1 MTITETQ
8 KTAQL
13 AADAAVSAAEAKQY
27 MLEAEQGYQDTSAA
41 AQQAQDAAG
50 SALLSKQSAATSEEN
65 SLQYATEA
73 GVARDEAVTAA
84 SNASEYALNKF
95 TFYKTP
101 SDPDGTIA
109 GLAATTDGQSF
120 WVAQGPDALS
130 AAWQYQNKAGVAV
143 LQAKQPGTAAITG
156 TIREFPTLAA
166 AQADAD
172 AGNIP
177 VGSTAYYRNADDT
190 VLAIEVINNSGALE
204 PTGRKMPSQFYYS
217 QSDSGNLYDF
227 YDKNQ
232 QLIGFID
239 SAGQLFLHDMDD
251 KPVQQIKAD
260 VDDINT
266 RVVRDGAPSILRL
279 SNEQNATL
287 GIVDA
292 MGEHYIPG
300 LGDESLQKYITRTR
314 DDVDVLY
321 RSRQVF
327 NAVTDFGINNSG
339 LVDCSAQIQTAFNFL
354 SKLPFGGSIYFPDG
368 VYRLHTEVVP
378 RDNVTITM
386 APGRARFL
394 PVGRHGAITKRG
406 LGKGYLK
413 NARFIDVE
421 IDGAEQSLYGFM
433 VKGFYLQ
440 YFEDTLLLRCNVHD
454 IGASG
459 IGIDFPSNSFILD
472 CVTKNCGRLASLGN
486 AGSSGIGIGTGAR
499 QDESLIISRSINTGN
514 KNFGIFFEQQTDSDT
529 IYQSRQII
537 VSDSIMTGNGW
548 GFGDCG
554 ISGVILNG
562 CQINDNLHE
571 GVLIDSGTLTVNA
584 NRPQSGNYG
593 IVSNCQI
600 QRNGSHG
607 VNYSSMKSLGGGG
620 YTFSTNKV
628 MANQGNGVNI
638 EAKAEYS
645 LPDMM
650 ITQNDIIDSTGDAVQ
665 IKSGTCTDI
674 DITGNRMLRNGGN
687 INVTGNIDTGS
698 ITGNKLRSRNG
709 AHAIEGAGNLTD
721 IYIAENQYTD
731 TNDTPVNLTG
741 THTNVTYG
749 RNPGF

>member
-1 MTITETQ
+1 MSNLPEQPAWESGIHQLEELDRAKAGAGGILNLQAT
-8 KTAQL
+8 QL
-13 AADAAVSAAEAKQY
+13 ANRTSWLKAAIESASDYREY
-27 MLEAEQGYQDTSAA
+27 TFFI
-41 AQQAQDAAG
+41 
-50 SALLSKQSAATSEEN
+50 TSE
-65 SLQYATEA
+65 
-73 GVARDEAVTAA
+73 
-84 SNASEYALNKF
+84 
-95 TFYKTP
+95 
-101 SDPDGTIA
+101 DPDGTIS
-109 GLAATTDGQSF
+109 GLENTPDGKMF
-120 WVAQGPDALS
+120 RVAQGMNDEHSFIYYLNQS
-130 AAWQYQNKAGVAV
+130 GVAKMIT
-143 LQAKQPGTAAITG
+143 ATPGT
-156 TIREFPTLAA
+156 
-166 AQADAD
+166 DAFLV
-172 AGNIP
+172 IK
-177 VGSTAYYRNADDT
+177 AYFD
-190 VLAIEVINNSGALE
+190 IF
-204 PTGRKMPSQFYYS
+204 SQLFS
-217 QSDSGNLYDF
+217 QNGSGNLF
-227 YDKNQ
+227 EWYDKENDR
-232 QLIGFID
+232 LIAFMD
-239 SAGQLFLHDMDD
+239 SAGQLFLPGFDNR
-251 KPVQQIKAD
+251 PVQALISDVASINERVNHDHAPAVLRLTDEQNSLLGF
-260 VDDINT
+260 VDD
-266 RVVRDGAPSILRL
+266 
-279 SNEQNATL
+279 
-287 GIVDA
+287 
-292 MGEHYIPG
+292 MGEHHIPG
-300 LGDESLQKYITRTR
+300 LGGESLQKYIRTTR
-314 DDVDVLY
+314 DSVNNLY
-321 RSRQVF
+321 KYRQCF

-339 LVDCSAQIQTAFNFL
+339 LVDCAAQIQTALNYI

-378 RDNVTITM
+378 RNNVTVTM

-406 LGKGYLK
+406 IGAGYLS
-413 NARFIDVE
+413 NARFIDVTV
-421 IDGAEQSLYGFM
+421 DGAEQSLYGFM

-554 ISGVILNG
+554 ISGVILTG
-562 CQINDNLHE
+562 SQINDNLHE

-593 IVSNCQI
+593 IVSNCQV

-620 YTFSTNKV
+620 YTFSTNKI
-628 MANQGNGVNI
+628 MTNQGNGVNI
-638 EAKAEYS
+638 EAKSEYS

-650 ITQNDIIDSTGDAVQ
+650 VTQNDIIENSGDALQV
-665 IKSGTCTDI
+665 KSGTWTDF

-687 INVTGNIDTGS
+687 INLLGSIDTGS
-698 ITGNKLRSRNG
+698 ISGNKLRSRNG
-709 AHAIEGAGNLTD
+709 AHAIEGSGSVTNID
-721 IYIAENQYTD
+721 IAENQYTD
-731 TNDTPVNLTG
+731 TNETPVNLTG
-741 THTNVTYG
+741 TQTNVTFG

>member
-1 MTITETQ
+1 MAYVPPVGETTDPDIFLENV
-8 KTAQL
+8 KR
-13 AADAAVSAAEAKQY
+13 ADELVNGSAGTVADRGGEPLDTWREMMAKNDEIRQNLIPLSRQY
-27 MLEAEQGYQDTSAA
+27 M
-41 AQQAQDAAG
+41 
-50 SALLSKQSAATSEEN
+50 
-65 SLQYATEA
+65 
-73 GVARDEAVTAA
+73 
-84 SNASEYALNKF
+84 
-95 TFYKTP
+95 
-101 SDPDGTIA
+101 
-109 GLAATTDGQSF
+109 
-120 WVAQGPDALS
+120 
-130 AAWQYQNKAGVAV
+130 
-143 LQAKQPGTAAITG
+143 
-156 TIREFPTLAA
+156 TLAA
-166 AQADAD
+166 AQADIA
-172 AGNIP
+172 NIP
-177 VGSTAYYRNADDT
+177 VNSTTYVRSQDGSALAD
-190 VLAIEVINNSGALE
+190 EYINNGGQLAA
-204 PTGRKMPSQFYYS
+204 TGRKMPSQFYYS

-239 SAGQLFLHDMDD
+239 SAGQLFLPDMDD

-260 VDDINT
+260 VDDINA

-339 LVDCSAQIQTAFNFL
+339 IVDCSAQIQTAFNFL

-406 LGKGYLK
+406 IGKGYLK
-413 NARFIDVE
+413 SARFIDVE

-514 KNFGIFFEQQTDSDT
+514 KNFGIFFEQQTDDDT

-554 ISGVILNG
+554 ISGVILSG

-607 VNYSSMKSLGGGG
+607 INYSSMKSLGGGG

-628 MANQGNGVNI
+628 MANHGNGVNL
-638 EAKAEYS
+638 EAKSEYS

-650 ITQNDIIDSTGDAVQ
+650 VTQNDIIENTGGAIQ
-665 IKSGTCTDI
+665 IKSGTWTDI

-687 INVTGNIDTGS
+687 INITGNVRTGS

-709 AHAIEGAGNLTD
+709 SHAIEGVGDLTD
-721 IYIAENQYTD
+721 TDISENQYTD
-731 TNDTPVNLTG
+731 TNETPVNLTG
-741 THTNVTYG
+741 VQTNVTYG

>member
-1 MTITETQ
+1 MAEVPLPTPTDNPVPSTDIRDAVYAGAMLDKVVTSTDLTYTDRLGGEHYTVDGMKAEGDKVVEETR
-8 KTAQL
+8 KNL
-13 AADAAVSAAEAKQY
+13 IPLSRQY
-27 MLEAEQGYQDTSAA
+27 M
-41 AQQAQDAAG
+41 
-50 SALLSKQSAATSEEN
+50 
-65 SLQYATEA
+65 
-73 GVARDEAVTAA
+73 
-84 SNASEYALNKF
+84 
-95 TFYKTP
+95 
-101 SDPDGTIA
+101 
-109 GLAATTDGQSF
+109 
-120 WVAQGPDALS
+120 
-130 AAWQYQNKAGVAV
+130 
-143 LQAKQPGTAAITG
+143 
-156 TIREFPTLAA
+156 TLDA
-166 AQADAD
+166 AQADIA
-172 AGNIP
+172 NIP
-177 VGSTAYYRNADDT
+177 VNSTTYVRSQDGSALAD
-190 VLAIEVINNSGALE
+190 EYINNAGTLE
-204 PTGRKMPSQFYYS
+204 ATGRKMPSQFYYS
-217 QSDSGNLYDF
+217 QSDSSNLYDF

-232 QLIGFID
+232 RFIGFMD
-239 SAGQLFLHDMDD
+239 SAGQLFLPDMDD
-251 KPVQQIKAD
+251 KPVQQIKVD
-260 VDDINT
+260 VDDINS
-266 RVVRDGAPSILRL
+266 RIVRDGAPQILRL

-300 LGDESLQKYITRTR
+300 LGDESLQNYIKKTRQH
-314 DDVDVLY
+314 VDELY
-321 RSRQVF
+321 KTRQVY

-339 LVDCSAQIQTAFNFL
+339 MVDCAAQIQTAFNYL
-354 SKLPFGGSIYFPDG
+354 SKLPYGGSIYFPDG

-378 RDNVTITM
+378 RNNVTVTM

-406 LGKGYLK
+406 IGTGYLK

-421 IDGAEQSLYGFM
+421 VDGAEQQLYGFM

-459 IGIDFPSNSFILD
+459 IGVDFPSNSFILD

-499 QDESLIISRSINTGN
+499 QDESLIISRTINTEN

-537 VSDSIMTGNGW
+537 VSGSIMTGNGW

-554 ISGVILNG
+554 ISGVVLNG

-650 ITQNDIIDSTGDAVQ
+650 ITQNDIIDNTDDAVQ
-665 IKSGTCTDI
+665 IKSGTWTDI

-687 INVTGNIDTGS
+687 INIIGNIDTGS
-698 ITGNKLRSRNG
+698 IAGNKLRSRNG

-721 IYIAENQYTD
+721 IDIAENQYTD

-741 THTNVTYG
+741 TLTNVTYG